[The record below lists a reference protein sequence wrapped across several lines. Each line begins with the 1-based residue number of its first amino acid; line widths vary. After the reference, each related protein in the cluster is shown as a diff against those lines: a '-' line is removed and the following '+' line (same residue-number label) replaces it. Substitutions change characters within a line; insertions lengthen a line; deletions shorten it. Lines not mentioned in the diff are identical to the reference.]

1 MDAEWARNVLERE
14 VGMAGTRLLQVTK
27 SDLSRA
33 PFHAPSEVSR
43 KFLRSLR
50 VLRLHAFAAT
60 AIKQCGAAWK
70 QHGNANDV
78 KRYTRLWHFFFG
90 KTGTTTNRL
99 KTHIIMLGV

>member
-33 PFHAPSEVSR
+33 PFHAPPEVSR

-50 VLRLHAFAAT
+50 MLRLHAFVAT
-60 AIKQCGAAWK
+60 AIKHCGAAW
-70 QHGNANDV
+70 QQQGNVSDG
-78 KRYTRLWHFFFG
+78 KRYARLWLFFFG
-90 KTGTTTNRL
+90 
-99 KTHIIMLGV
+99 